1 MGIIPET
8 AAVTAA
14 AQQPMPRFADCTINM
29 QEPIGRMPE
38 TLVNE
43 TMGAEAEQLYSVI
56 SESTKG
62 DADKNP
68 YLMVA
73 EGNRNVLLRR

>member
-1 MGIIPET
+1 MTTMGIIPET

-43 TMGAEAEQLYSVI
+43 TMGAEAEQLC
-56 SESTKG
+56 G
-62 DADKNP
+62 A
-68 YLMVA
+68 M
-73 EGNRNVLLRR
+73 GNARNGYRGVGSRPASARSH